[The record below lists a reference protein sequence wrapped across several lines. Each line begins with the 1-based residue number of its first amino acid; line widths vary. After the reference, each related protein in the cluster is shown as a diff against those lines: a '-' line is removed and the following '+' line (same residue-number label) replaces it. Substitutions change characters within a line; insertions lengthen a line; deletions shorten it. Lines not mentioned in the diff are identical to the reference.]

1 MGNENDLKS
10 SLRDDFSSVILIIG
24 KAENM
29 GVLQRRIELSGYEV
43 ISVETPR
50 EGLETLKSR
59 DIDLIFLEYNL
70 AGEDMQV
77 LRNLK
82 DSKEYTKIPV
92 ITIAEKD
99 DFESSVKAIGAGA
112 EDYLVTPLN
121 PTILKARFDSALAR
135 KKAHDAEL
143 VRVVKFQEEE
153 RQRKEKEQMDSLGNM
168 AFAISQELKNPLN
181 IVMNLSEI
189 SKTLC
194 AELKGQIDKIFTPND
209 DIIVSELNK
218 LIARLDV
225 DLTKIYDQTKR
236 ADRIMRFMI
245 DQATA
250 SRSEFYLTDINKV
263 VTETITMF
271 VADRKEI
278 GKPIEAKIQLT
289 LDNKVPKKLMICVQ
303 SLHQALYNIL
313 TNSVESLHEKGLDKE
328 KALIEV
334 NTVNF
339 DERVDISVKDNGVG
353 IETSLR
359 NRIFEP
365 FFTKKKDR
373 PGLGLSAVN
382 ESIKMLH
389 KGSITVKSNIGEYC
403 EFILNIPKRKR

>member
-1 MGNENDLKS
+1 MDNENDLKGS
-10 SLRDDFSSVILIIG
+10 ILSSVILIIG
-24 KAENM
+24 KAETVE
-29 GVLQRRIELSGYEV
+29 VLRRRIEMSGYEV
-43 ISVETPR
+43 ISVDTPR

-82 DSKEYTKIPV
+82 DSTAYANIPV
-92 ITIAEKD
+92 ITISDKKD
-99 DFESSVKAIGAGA
+99 LENSVKAIGAGA

-121 PTILKARFDSALAR
+121 PTILKARFDSALA
-135 KKAHDAEL
+135 KKRSHDEEI
-143 VRVVKFQEEE
+143 VRIIKTQEEE
-153 RQRKEKEQMDSLGNM
+153 RQRAEKEKMDSLGSM

-189 SKTLC
+189 SKSLC
-194 AELKGQIDKIFTPND
+194 KELSHQLEKAFTAND
-209 DIIVSELNK
+209 DVVLSELNK
-218 LIARLDV
+218 IIDKLDK
-225 DLTKIYDQTKR
+225 DLDKIYDQTKR

-250 SRSEFYLTDINKV
+250 SKSEFYLADLNKV
-263 VTETITMF
+263 VTETIAMF
-271 VADRKEI
+271 VADRKEA

-289 LDNKVPKKLMICVQ
+289 LDNKVPKKLLLCVQ
-303 SLHQALYNIL
+303 SLHQAIYNIL
-313 TNSVESLHEKGLDKE
+313 TNAVESLHEKGLEKDK
-328 KALIEV
+328 AFIEV

-339 DERVDISVKDNGVG
+339 DERVDILIKDNGIGV
-353 IETSLR
+353 EMSLT

-373 PGLGLSAVN
+373 PGLGLSAVS
-382 ESIKMLH
+382 ESIKTLH
-389 KGSITVKSNIGEYC
+389 KGSIHVKSNLGEYC